1 MLTLT
6 KHNNYP
12 MKTIKQFFFIIV
24 LGFSSII
31 VNAQCPTVTNL
42 AITYGANGSATVTP
56 TVLGPINPTQTAYN
70 WSIYGGGQSST
81 INQNILNYSFSM
93 NTSYSV
99 CLTVSDSSTSC
110 PPSTLCALATV
121 TNVNTSSS
129 CHAAFTS
136 YTDSNCVTHFVNSST
151 GNNLTYQWYNM
162 SNNFNLFS
170 STTNTN
176 YSFTN
181 GTYLIALY
189 AYSNGA
195 FCDSITQV
203 VTVNCAGGSTNTA
216 CQASFSSYTD
226 SNCVTH
232 FINTSTGNN
241 ISSSWTVNNIC
252 YPPSSSSL
260 NLSLANGTYPV
271 MLQIYSNG
279 QLCDTLTQNVVI
291 NCNSG
296 GTVTPTGCQ
305 ANSQFYIFADSL
317 NTGNYFAY
325 NLSSGSG
332 SLSYLWNFGDG
343 TSSTQQYPFHQ
354 YAVPGQY
361 VVCLTTT
368 ATYSTALGGNTTCTD
383 TYCDSSSV
391 HRIAA
396 GFLMHQ
402 INVIAQSVT
411 SVNSSDALIG
421 LIAYPNP
428 IADELTIEATTK
440 NNTKLNYILIDA
452 LGRIILTGN
461 IENSKVSIHTN
472 TIAKGFYS
480 LNVTDEKGQVLKA
493 IKLVK

>member
-1 MLTLT
+1 M
-6 KHNNYP
+6 
-12 MKTIKQFFFIIV
+12 
-24 LGFSSII
+24 
-31 VNAQCPTVTNL
+31 
-42 AITYGANGSATVTP
+42 
-56 TVLGPINPTQTAYN
+56 
-70 WSIYGGGQSST
+70 
-81 INQNILNYSFSM
+81 
-93 NTSYSV
+93 
-99 CLTVSDSSTSC
+99 
-110 PPSTLCALATV
+110 
-121 TNVNTSSS
+121 
-129 CHAAFTS
+129 
-136 YTDSNCVTHFVNSST
+136 
-151 GNNLTYQWYNM
+151 
-162 SNNFNLFS
+162 
-170 STTNTN
+170 
-176 YSFTN
+176 
-181 GTYLIALY
+181 
-189 AYSNGA
+189 
-195 FCDSITQV
+195 
-203 VTVNCAGGSTNTA
+203 
-216 CQASFSSYTD
+216 
-226 SNCVTH
+226 
-232 FINTSTGNN
+232 
-241 ISSSWTVNNIC
+241 
-252 YPPSSSSL
+252 
-260 NLSLANGTYPV
+260 
-271 MLQIYSNG
+271 
-279 QLCDTLTQNVVI
+279 
-291 NCNSG
+291 
-296 GTVTPTGCQ
+296 
-305 ANSQFYIFADSL
+305 
-317 NTGNYFAY
+317 
-325 NLSSGSG
+325 
-332 SLSYLWNFGDG
+332 WNFGDG